1 MVMEDK
7 AEAVGC
13 GRKTMTPEEN
23 DDSISDVPESTSK
36 SSTSSGGGGR
46 EWAWRQQQ
54 EWRL

>member
-54 EWRL
+54 EWHL